1 MELKNEFEAIR
12 NWAET
17 KGIYSSGDVKTQTL
31 KLYEEAGEL
40 AKAIL
45 KKDKEEFID
54 AIGDCMVVLVSIAE
68 LGNQF
73 FEDEDRITIE
83 GCINSA
89 YSVISKRKGKM
100 SNGTFV
106 KDGL

>member
-1 MELKNEFEAIR
+1 MELKNEFQTIR
-12 NWAET
+12 DWAET
-17 KGIYSSGDVKTQTL
+17 KGIYLSGDVKTQTL

-40 AKAIL
+40 SKAIL

-54 AIGDCMVVLVSIAE
+54 AIGDCIVVLVSIAE

-73 FEDEDRITIE
+73 FEDEDKITIE
-83 GCINSA
+83 KCINSA
-89 YSVISKRKGKM
+89 YSVISKRKGRM